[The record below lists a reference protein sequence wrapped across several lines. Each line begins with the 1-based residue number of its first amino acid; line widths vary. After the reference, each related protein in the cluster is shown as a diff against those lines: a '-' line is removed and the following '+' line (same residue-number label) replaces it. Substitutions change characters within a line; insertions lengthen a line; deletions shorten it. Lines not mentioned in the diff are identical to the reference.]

1 MKFTIGK
8 REGEDEYEKQ
18 VIAKK
23 QKIDEVAEEQKD
35 TEHSNSD
42 YSEHDKVFYLTWV
55 FSLLI

>member
-42 YSEHDKVFYLTWV
+42 YSEHDKVFYLT
-55 FSLLI
+55 